1 VVLNPESEWRPRRFG
16 LPVGRDL
23 GPWDPEPI
31 DATLMLMST
40 SAVPV
45 VGERVHDAEQAPTVD
60 AVLPCPRPRPGVHS
74 EAGVLR
80 TALLDV
86 GTRGQLVGDRAAS
99 AVAEVLRQRG
109 VGVVA
114 LRDLLADLLGAAE
127 ARRALVERVVDVVGL
142 APLAA
147 RRVERMLLG
156 AEPAAAAKML
166 LDGLPVRDF
175 DLGRS
180 ASPRGRF
187 LLQPLARSR
196 SLRSA
201 WVLVGATML
210 PALPPAAQPD
220 ARRAVAIATS
230 LCRFHPTLR
239 ALRPIRY
246 LHDPALRRSD
256 TQVDGDD
263 VLLAP
268 DGSLLVGIGH
278 RTTAHGAR
286 QLARTLLD
294 IGAVS
299 RVTVLTLSPGAR
311 FDRLDDLLVPVDRDL
326 TIVHPAAFAGDLP
339 TWTLSGGRDGAPLRV
354 VAGGPFREVAGA
366 LLGRAVTLTDIAG
379 AAGPEHFLPLEP
391 GTLLTTVPASDPTVR
406 LLEQLGLEV
415 LSVPGASGPVGGVRR
430 MVQPLSR
437 DPVRVD

>member
-1 VVLNPESEWRPRRFG
+1 MVLNPESEWRPRRSG
-16 LPVGRDL
+16 LPRGRDL

-31 DATLMLMST
+31 DTTVLLMTT

-45 VGERVHDAEQAPTVD
+45 VGERLHDIEQTAATGAPQ
-60 AVLPCPRPRPGVHS
+60 PCPRPSPGVHS

-86 GTRGQLVGDRAAS
+86 GTRGQLAGDHAS
-99 AVAEVLRQRG
+99 AAVAEVLRQRG
-109 VGVVA
+109 VGVVG

-127 ARRALVERVVDVVGL
+127 ARRVLIERVVDVVGL
-142 APLAA
+142 APVAA
-147 RRVERMLLG
+147 RRLERMLLD

-187 LLQPLARSR
+187 LLEPLARSR

-201 WVLVGATML
+201 WILVGATML

-230 LCRFHPTLR
+230 LCRFHPALR

-246 LHDPALRRSD
+246 LRDPALRRSD
-256 TQVDGDD
+256 AQVDGDD

-294 IGAVS
+294 VGAVS
-299 RVTVLTLSPGAR
+299 RVVVLTLPRGAR

-326 TIVHPAAFAGDLP
+326 TIVHPAAFVGDLP
-339 TWTLSGGRDGAPLRV
+339 TWTLSGGRDGAPLRAE
-354 VAGGPFREVAGA
+354 AGRPFREGA
-366 LLGRAVTLTDIAG
+366 DTLLGRMVTLHDLPG
-379 AAGPEHFLPLEP
+379 AAGPEHFVPLEP
-391 GTLLTTVPASDPTVR
+391 GAVLTTVPISDPTVR
-406 LLEQLGLEV
+406 LLEQLGVEV
-415 LSVPGASGPVGGVRR
+415 LSVPDASGPAGGVRR
-430 MVQPLSR
+430 IVQPLTR
-437 DPVRVD
+437 DAVRVD